1 MKRILVAIFLVALAL
16 AASACGVVNT
26 LTGGAVNQLT
36 GGNSGNM
43 KTVAALWSDVPKMD
57 GLTPSQ
63 MDMPLPIKLVMRTA
77 IGNLGRLNQAGE
89 DQTTGN
95 IDWIVFTSGKSAT
108 DVQNFYTNARMTA
121 SGWEASDKST
131 CFSGGDAGV
140 AQVGALCVFQKQQG
154 DQQTQLAIIAAQDDQ
169 TKQTNVFFLRLE
181 ETGTPTPSK

>member
-1 MKRILVAIFLVALAL
+1 MKRILAATFLTALVL

-36 GGNSGNM
+36 GGDSGNM

-63 MDMPLPIKLVMRTA
+63 MDMPLPIKLVMRTV

-95 IDWIVFTSGKSAT
+95 IDWIVFTSSKTAA
-108 DVQNFYTNARMTA
+108 DVQNFYTNKRMTA
-121 SGWEASDKST
+121 NGWEASDQST
-131 CFSGGDAGV
+131 CTNGSDAGITQAGV
-140 AQVGALCVFQKQQG
+140 LCAFQKQQG
-154 DQQTQLAIIAAQDDQ
+154 DTQTELLVIAAQDDQ

-181 ETGTPTPSK
+181 VAGTPTPSK